1 MKVLFIG
8 GTGVI
13 SSACVQLC
21 LDQGMDLTLLNRGI
35 TPRAIP
41 PGARHLKAD
50 IEQKDQIVPL
60 LRDAQYDCVVDWIA
74 YTPKN
79 IQRDIDL
86 FRGKTG
92 QYIFISSA
100 SVYAKPPGIP
110 IRETHPIGNPYWEY
124 AQDKVR
130 CEQLLQ
136 PFQPDFPVTVVR
148 PSHTYD
154 RTKIPL
160 RGGVTALHRL
170 INGQPVVVHGD
181 GTTAWTLTHHA
192 DFARGFMGLIG
203 NRHALGETYHIT
215 SDEVLT
221 WNQVYQ
227 TMAEAAGVEAQ
238 LVHVASETIVAHD
251 PGLGEGLLG
260 DKAHNAVFDN
270 GKIKQIVPEFTAKIP
285 FAQGAREILDWYAA
299 DPKRQVI
306 DARLDA
312 IMDRMIGQRFQQS
325 L

>member
-13 SSACVQLC
+13 SSACVQRC
-21 LDQGMDLTLLNRGI
+21 LDQGVDLTLLNRGI
-35 TPRAIP
+35 THRPIP
-41 PGARHLKAD
+41 PGIRHLKAD
-50 IEQKDQIVPL
+50 IEQQDQVEPL
-60 LRDAQYDCVVDWIA
+60 LQHEQYDCVVDWIA
-74 YTPKN
+74 YTPEH

-136 PFQPDFPVTVVR
+136 PSPPDLPVTVVR

-160 RGGVTALHRL
+160 RGGYTALHRL
-170 INGQPVVVHGD
+170 INGRPVVVHGD

-192 DFARGFMGLIG
+192 DFARGFCGLIG
-203 NRHALGETYHIT
+203 NPQALSEIYHIT

-227 TMAEAAGVEAQ
+227 TMAEAAGVEVR
-238 LVHVASETIVAHD
+238 LVHAASETIVAHD

-270 GKIKQIVPEFTAKIP
+270 SKIKQVNPEFVAQIL

-299 DPKRQVI
+299 DASRQVI

-312 IMDRMIGQRFQQS
+312 IMDRMIN
-325 L
+325 

>member
-13 SSACVQLC
+13 SSACVQ
-21 LDQGMDLTLLNRGI
+21 QGVDSGMALTVLNRGR
-35 TPRAIP
+35 TDRPVP
-41 PGARHLKAD
+41 PGVRQLKAD
-50 IEQKDQIVPL
+50 ITRPDRVADL
-60 LRDAQYDCVVDWIA
+60 LDAETYDCVVDWIA
-74 YTPKN
+74 FTPAQV
-79 IQRDIDL
+79 QRDIEL
-86 FRGKTG
+86 FRGKCG

-100 SVYAKPPGIP
+100 SVYAKPPRLP

-124 AQDKVR
+124 ARDKVR
-130 CEQLLQ
+130 CEALLQ
-136 PFQPDFPVTVVR
+136 PFQPDFPVTIVR

-160 RGGVTALHRL
+160 RGGYTALHRL
-170 INGQPVVVHGD
+170 IHGRPVVVHGD

-192 DFARGFMGLIG
+192 DFARGFLGLIG

-215 SDEVLT
+215 GDEVLT

-227 TMAEAAGVEAQ
+227 TMAQAAGVEAN
-238 LVHVASETIVAHD
+238 LVPVASKTIVAGD

-270 GKIKQIVPEFTAKIP
+270 SKIKQAVPGFEAQIP
-285 FAQGAREILDWYAA
+285 FARGAREILDWYAA
-299 DPKRQVI
+299 DPDRQVV
-306 DARLDA
+306 DPHLDA
-312 IMDRMIGQRFQQS
+312 VMDRLCERARMT
-325 L
+325 